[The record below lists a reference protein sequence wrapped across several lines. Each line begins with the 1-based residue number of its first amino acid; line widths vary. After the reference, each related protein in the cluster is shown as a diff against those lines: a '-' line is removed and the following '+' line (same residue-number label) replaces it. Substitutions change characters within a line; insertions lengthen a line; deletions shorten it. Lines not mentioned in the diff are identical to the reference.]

1 MWSRKSESR
10 AEIAALEQLADENT
24 QPDFHL
30 IHPGGMLGRV
40 VEHHLVGWVMQKG
53 RPAFHR
59 LQDAAFALD
68 AQRFWRDAFPFSH
81 PAHQG
86 LGLMNVQIIQHDVPL
101 ERLRITG
108 DQVLQMRESILF
120 GARGSPGRFDD
131 VPGDDIEIDEPG
143 QRAMPD
149 VLEFPPQH
157 MTGLHRQVGML
168 AFDGLHAGQFVHADA
183 ALAVLGSLFRLGIH
197 LTALD
202 DLFVSARIC
211 DLS

>member
-1 MWSRKSESR
+1 MKARVLWCV
-10 AEIAALEQLADENT
+10 IQD
-24 QPDFHL
+24 HL
-30 IHPGGMLGRV
+30 MRR
-40 VEHHLVGWVMQKG
+40 VMQK
-53 RPAFHR
+53 RCAAFHR
-59 LQDAAFALD
+59 LKNPAFAFDSQCLLCD
-68 AQRFWRDAFPFSH
+68 PLPLRN

-86 LGLMNVQIIQHDVPL
+86 LGLMDVQIIQHDVPL
-101 ERLRITG
+101 DRLRITG
-108 DQVLQMRESILF
+108 DQVLKMRESILF

-131 VPGDDIEIDEPG
+131 VSGDDIEIDEPG
-143 QRAMPD
+143 QGAMPD

-202 DLFVSARIC
+202 DLFVSALIG